1 MRSQFHHIPQYADT
15 GSGTPTLTAMQMMYR
30 RSFSISSAAADKNI
44 VDLRSDTVTLPSQA
58 MLNSVLSAAVG
69 DDVMGEDPTVLEL
82 ERFMA
87 EKFGKERGLFLPTGT
102 MANLVALLSHCDKTR
117 AAEIII
123 GSGSHINLWEG
134 GNASSIGGIHTR
146 QVEEDKESAELLED
160 DILDCVRNGLDDHW
174 PITSLLCLENSHNM
188 GGGVALPKEY
198 FDRMGKLAHSDK
210 MNNVNVHVD
219 GARIFNAA
227 VAQDIE
233 VKDLCENVDSVS
245 ICLSKGLGAPL
256 GSVLV
261 GEGEFIEV
269 AKRARKRCGGGM
281 RQVGV
286 VASMG
291 LFAVQNNIE
300 RLADDHTRAK
310 KIGFALKENGFYLPR
325 DGKIDTNIVYF
336 GLPETA
342 NISREAFAA
351 RLNEEYG
358 VKVTGGYSRGGK
370 LFRIVTH
377 MNVDDEGV
385 DRAIEA
391 ICELVSSSSV

>member
-1 MRSQFHHIPQYADT
+1 
-15 GSGTPTLTAMQMMYR
+15 
-30 RSFSISSAAADKNI
+30 
-44 VDLRSDTVTLPSQA
+44 
-58 MLNSVLSAAVG
+58 
-69 DDVMGEDPTVLEL
+69 
-82 ERFMA
+82 
-87 EKFGKERGLFLPTGT
+87 
-102 MANLVALLSHCDKTR
+102 
-117 AAEIII
+117 
-123 GSGSHINLWEG
+123 
-134 GNASSIGGIHTR
+134 
-146 QVEEDKESAELLED
+146 
-160 DILDCVRNGLDDHW
+160 
-174 PITSLLCLENSHNM
+174 M

-291 LFAVQNNIE
+291 LFAVKDNIE
-300 RLADDHTRAK
+300 RLAEDHTRAK
-310 KIGFALKENGFYLPR
+310 KVREDRTNERSNVYL
-325 DGKIDTNIVYF
+325 
-336 GLPETA
+336 
-342 NISREAFAA
+342 
-351 RLNEEYG
+351 
-358 VKVTGGYSRGGK
+358 
-370 LFRIVTH
+370 LFRCLRKKVFHRFRDSCLMFITLLIFSIDWVCA
-377 MNVDDEGV
+377 EGKWILLAK
-385 DRAIEA
+385 RWKN
-391 ICELVSSSSV
+391 

>member
-1 MRSQFHHIPQYADT
+1 MLSLCQTSILKLARS
-15 GSGTPTLTAMQMMYR
+15 GGNCTPKLASFAMGAPISIRTEIRMDR
-30 RSFSISSAAADKNI
+30 RSFANVVTSKTKT
-44 VDLRSDTVTLPSQA
+44 VDLRSDTVTLPSQE
-58 MLNSVLSAAVG
+58 MLNSVMSAAIG

-82 ERFMA
+82 EQTMA
-87 EKFGKERGLFLPTGT
+87 DKFGKERGLFLPTGT

-146 QVEEDKESAELLED
+146 QVHEDKDSAQLLED
-160 DILDCVRNGLDDHW
+160 DILDCVRNGFDDHW

-210 MNNVNVHVD
+210 MNNIKVHVD

-227 VAQDIE
+227 VAQNIE
-233 VKDLCENVDSVS
+233 VKDLCEHVDSVS

-261 GEGEFIEV
+261 GEDGFIEV

-281 RQVGV
+281 RQAGV

-291 LFAVQNNIE
+291 LFALQNNIE
-300 RLADDHTRAK
+300 RLADDHVRAK
-310 KIGFALKENGFYLPR
+310 KVREN
-325 DGKIDTNIVYF
+325 
-336 GLPETA
+336 
-342 NISREAFAA
+342 
-351 RLNEEYG
+351 
-358 VKVTGGYSRGGK
+358 
-370 LFRIVTH
+370 
-377 MNVDDEGV
+377 
-385 DRAIEA
+385 
-391 ICELVSSSSV
+391 